1 MGAVNKIIG
10 VCRFSYLGD
19 AGFRTLAGGAEQAA
33 MELYA
38 PGRMQR
44 RFAYFENI
52 CLPSLDNQTDPDFVL
67 VALIGDTMPF
77 HFRKRLKRL
86 ADQHSY
92 LRIATLEAAGPL
104 NSTRR
109 AFRRGLDEQEADFI
123 TGFRLDDDDAVGADY
138 IERTREISDTLIK
151 LNWAT
156 AEVPAAVCFHRGIY
170 WDMKRSEDQFWD
182 YSEPQP
188 LGLASAMIAHP
199 DSQHNIYR
207 WNHRKLACNARC
219 WIDPHDYMF
228 VRTLHGH
235 NDSDR
240 SIPPGARPLPDW
252 QARKLFRDR
261 FGLNPKRLLPMMSK
275 LQEEGSGLAQR
286 LATQARRKMV
296 EGEADM
302 DEEFDGD
309 FDDGLYGG
317 FDDDLDEDLGADLG
331 GGDFDDGDD
340 RAGDERPT

>member
-19 AGFRTLAGGAEQAA
+19 AGFRTLKGGAEAA
-33 MELYA
+33 ARTLYA

-44 RFAYFENI
+44 RFAYFESI
-52 CLPSLDNQTDPDFVL
+52 CLPSLAAQTDTDFVL
-67 VALIGDTMPF
+67 VALIADTMPF

-86 ADQHSY
+86 GDTY
-92 LRIATLEAAGPL
+92 PFLRIATLEAAGPL

-109 AFRRGLDEQEADFI
+109 AFRRGLDDEEADFI
-123 TGFRLDDDDAVGADY
+123 TGFRLDDDDAVACDY
-138 IERTREISDTLIK
+138 IERTREIADNLIK
-151 LNWAT
+151 LGWAT
-156 AEVPAAVCFHRGIY
+156 ADVPAAVCFHRGIY
-170 WDMKRSEDQFWD
+170 WDMKRDVDQFWD

-240 SIPPGARPLPDW
+240 SIPPGARVLPDW
-252 QARKLFRDR
+252 QAKKLFRER
-261 FGLNPKRLLPMMSK
+261 FGLNPKRLLPTMAK
-275 LQEEGSGLAQR
+275 LQEEGSGMARQLADE
-286 LATQARRKMV
+286 ARADWD
-296 EGEADM
+296 GE
-302 DEEFDGD
+302 EE
-309 FDDGLYGG
+309 
-317 FDDDLDEDLGADLG
+317 
-331 GGDFDDGDD
+331 
-340 RAGDERPT
+340 

>member
-19 AGFRTLAGGAEQAA
+19 AGFRTLAGGPEEAA
-33 MELYA
+33 KALYA

-52 CLPSLDNQTDPDFVL
+52 CLPSLDAQTDPDFVL

-86 ADQHSY
+86 ADKHRY

-109 AFRRGLDEQEADFI
+109 AFRRGLDEEEADFI
-123 TGFRLDDDDAVGADY
+123 TGFRLDDDDAVGCDY
-138 IERTREISDTLIK
+138 IERTREISDNLIK
-151 LNWAT
+151 LGWAT

-170 WDMKRSEDQFWD
+170 WDMKRDEDQFWD

-219 WIDPHDYMF
+219 WIDPHEYMF

-240 SIPPGARPLPDW
+240 SIPPGARQLPDW
-252 QARKLFRDR
+252 QARKLFRER
-261 FGLNPKRLLPMMSK
+261 FGLNPKRLLPIMSK
-275 LQEEGSGLAQR
+275 LQEEGSGMARR
-286 LATQARRKMV
+286 LATRARKEM
-296 EGEADM
+296 EEED
-302 DEEFDGD
+302 DLEEFEDDFEDGFEDDD
-309 FDDGLYGG
+309 FDDS
-317 FDDDLDEDLGADLG
+317 DDNDVVDEN
-331 GGDFDDGDD
+331 
-340 RAGDERPT
+340 GDEGNK

>member
-1 MGAVNKIIG
+1 MAVLNKIIG

-19 AGFRTLAGGAEQAA
+19 AGFRTLKGGAEEAA
-33 MELYA
+33 RILYA

-52 CLPSLDNQTDPDFVL
+52 CLPSLAVQTDMDFVL
-67 VALIGDTMPF
+67 VALIADTMPF

-86 ADQHSY
+86 ADKY
-92 LRIATLEAAGPL
+92 PFLRIATLEAAGPL

-109 AFRRGLDEQEADFI
+109 AFRRGLDEMETDFI
-123 TGFRLDDDDAVGADY
+123 TGFRLDDDDAVGCDY
-138 IERTREISDTLIK
+138 IERTREISDNLIK
-151 LNWAT
+151 LGWAT

-170 WDMKRSEDQFWD
+170 WDMKREEEQFWD

-207 WNHRKLACNARC
+207 WNHRKLAANARC
-219 WIDPHDYMF
+219 WIDPHEYMF

-240 SIPPGARPLPDW
+240 SIPPGARVLPDW
-252 QARKLFRDR
+252 QARKLFRER
-261 FGLNPKRLLPMMSK
+261 FGLNPKKLFPMMAA
-275 LQEEGSGLAQR
+275 LQEEGSGMARQ
-286 LATQARRKMV
+286 LATEASSEMD
-296 EGEADM
+296 GE
-302 DEEFDGD
+302 EE
-309 FDDGLYGG
+309 
-317 FDDDLDEDLGADLG
+317 
-331 GGDFDDGDD
+331 
-340 RAGDERPT
+340 

>member
-1 MGAVNKIIG
+1 MTAVNKIIG

-19 AGFRTLAGGAEQAA
+19 AGFRTLKGGAEEAA
-33 MELYA
+33 QVLYA

-52 CLPSLDNQTDPDFVL
+52 CLPSLAVQTDPDFTL
-67 VALIGDTMPF
+67 VALIADTMPF

-86 ADQHSY
+86 AAKY
-92 LRIATLEAAGPL
+92 PFLRIATLEAAGPL

-109 AFRRGLDEQEADFI
+109 AFRRGLDEEEADFI
-123 TGFRLDDDDAVGADY
+123 TGFRLDDDDAVGIDY
-138 IERTREISDTLIK
+138 IERTREISDNLIK
-151 LNWAT
+151 LGWAT

-170 WDMKRSEDQFWD
+170 WDMKRDEDQFWD

-188 LGLASAMIAHP
+188 LGLAAAMIHHP

-219 WIDPHDYMF
+219 WIDPHEYMF

-240 SIPPGARPLPDW
+240 SIPPGARQLPDW
-252 QARKLFRDR
+252 QARKLFRER
-261 FGLNPKRLLPMMSK
+261 FGLNPKRLLPMMKK
-275 LQEEGSGLAQR
+275 LQEEGSGMARQLA
-286 LATQARRKMV
+286 AEAR
-296 EGEADM
+296 ADM
-302 DEEFDGD
+302 EQPSVDGD
-309 FDDGLYGG
+309 
-317 FDDDLDEDLGADLG
+317 E
-331 GGDFDDGDD
+331 
-340 RAGDERPT
+340 